1 MSSLDDTLQANV
13 RNVLGRIDDAARRAG
28 RPAGSIALLAVSKT
42 FDAAAVVAAARC
54 GLRSFGENY
63 AQEADAKIDA
73 VAAIDPALA
82 AQLRWHFIGPLQSNK
97 TRRIAERF
105 DWVQSVDRL
114 ALARRLSEQRPPG
127 RPPLDV
133 LLQVNVSGEATK
145 RGVAPAEAGALA
157 REVAALPGLRL
168 RGLMAIPAPEAD
180 PQRERAAFRAMRGLY
195 DELRAGG
202 LALDT
207 LSMGMSADLDV
218 AIAEGATMV
227 RVGTA
232 IFGERK

>member
-114 ALARRLSEQRPPG
+114 SLARRLSEQRPPG